1 MAARIVESADVVNST
16 RVASGPPS
24 ESTSEN
30 AVEAK
35 FASTAFSEV
44 RTWLR

>member
-1 MAARIVESADVVNST
+1 MAARIVESAAVVTST

-30 AVEAK
+30 AVKTK
-35 FASTAFSEV
+35 FAEFTFHA
-44 RTWLR
+44 LRGIRA